1 MRRSEKNEVIVVLL
15 RCFFF
20 FFINVDAHVWVLFLC
35 FVIIQQQIIMQQHMH
50 TSHTSM
56 KISSLNW
63 SGVASTEEDTIFIIG
78 PEEFVC
84 SLYNRNVLHI
94 RRLLFFFLFF
104 CYNGTIIA
112 FNDVCVLWN
121 AWAMS
126 ICIFNT
132 AANAGVA
139 TARRRNERVTI

>member
-15 RCFFF
+15 RCFF

-56 KISSLNW
+56 KRSSLNG

-84 SLYNRNVLHI
+84 SLYNRNVYYI
-94 RRLLFFFLFF
+94 FAVCCFFFLFF

-126 ICIFNT
+126 ICILNT

-139 TARRRNERVTI
+139 IARRRNERVTI